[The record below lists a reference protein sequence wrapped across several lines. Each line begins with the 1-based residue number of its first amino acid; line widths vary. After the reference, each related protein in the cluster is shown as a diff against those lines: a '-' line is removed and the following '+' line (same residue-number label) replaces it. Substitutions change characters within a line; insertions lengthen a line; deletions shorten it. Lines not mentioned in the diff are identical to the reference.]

1 MLDKSKA
8 NNSYQFD
15 AKFHL
20 VYIHTPDEFK
30 FTKEGLAQISN
41 FIWNFILKNFLRE
54 IYNSLMEE
62 AGILEFASD
71 IGTDLIA
78 TTTLGR
84 IDSHHHPSG
93 SLAED
98 VVNQKNRPIWPLKTP
113 EADRQ

>member
-1 MLDKSKA
+1 ME
-8 NNSYQFD
+8 
-15 AKFHL
+15 FHFEKL
-20 VYIHTPDEFK
+20 P
-30 FTKEGLAQISN
+30 Q
-41 FIWNFILKNFLRE
+41 E

-71 IGTDLIA
+71 IGNDLIA

-98 VVNQKNRPIWPLKTP
+98 VVNQTNRPIWPLKTP